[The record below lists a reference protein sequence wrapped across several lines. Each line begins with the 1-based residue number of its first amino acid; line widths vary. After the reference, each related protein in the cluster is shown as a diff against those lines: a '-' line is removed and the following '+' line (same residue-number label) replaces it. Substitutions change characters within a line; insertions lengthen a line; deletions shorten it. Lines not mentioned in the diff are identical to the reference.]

1 MTAIERLP
9 YVSTPGYDC
18 ILDNAN
24 CPLCKSGRP
33 NHHGRFGGSAFFA
46 ARTRLADGRHVV
58 AALEVFLANYPSC
71 SPRMPEH
78 LRVAH
83 GTYLTLH
90 VEGGE
95 KECQWMPS
103 GRCGSVESDFS
114 FLAGG
119 ELYAKHGNPGGGDDQ
134 SAAFWA
140 DLEEWLLN
148 HAAGIELLS

>member
-24 CPLCKSGRP
+24 CPACKSGRRD
-33 NHHGRFGGSAFFA
+33 HHGRFGGSAFFA
-46 ARTRLADGRHVV
+46 ARMRIADGRHVV

-71 SPRMPEH
+71 SPRMPDH
-78 LRVAH
+78 LRVAR

-90 VEGGE
+90 VEGGDR
-95 KECQWMPS
+95 ECQWMPS
-103 GRCGSVESDFS
+103 GRCCPGDEFS
-114 FLAGG
+114 FSAGE
-119 ELYAKHGNPGGGDDQ
+119 ELYSKHGNAGGGNDQ
-134 SAAFWA
+134 SEAFWA
-140 DLEEWLLN
+140 DLEAWLLN